1 MAARLLDRE
10 IAMPQ
15 KKILAVDD
23 SRTALMMT
31 TMALRGSPHL
41 VITAMDGEEALAKAM
56 ADPPDLIVL
65 DVVMPKLDGLETC
78 RRLRRHPPTKDIPII
93 MLTTRGEKDNVTNGV
108 DAGCTEYLT
117 KPVNVTE
124 LMARVRAYLG
134 E

>member
-1 MAARLLDRE
+1 
-10 IAMPQ
+10 MPQ

-23 SRTALMMT
+23 SKTALMMT
-31 TMALRGSPHL
+31 TMALRNTPHQ
-41 VITAMDGEEALAKAM
+41 VITAMDGEEALAKAL

-78 RRLRRHPPTKDIPII
+78 RRLRSHQPTKDIPII
-93 MLTTRGEKDNVTNGV
+93 LLTTRGEKVNVTNGIE
-108 DAGCTEYLT
+108 AGCTEYLT
-117 KPVNVTE
+117 KPVSVAE